1 QTPLV
6 TPCYS
11 WRPRLAAHR
20 RRLPVEVTASRISLL
35 LRPPNSRSSSLS
47 LVAPPR
53 RGFFSRGFGLGAG
66 SRLRLR
72 PNKATSSS
80 ASASS
85 SSRVSPWRRRAWS
98 SVSPLAAA
106 TSAMSCWR
114 LALAVSSRSEEHTS
128 EPSHVKISYAVF
140 CLKKKKTDRNITER
154 TNESDAIG

>member
-1 QTPLV
+1 SPHPLARPHHRKAPATRIGSATAQPTAGPRRAYKSTHWKQTQLV

-35 LRPPNSRSSSLS
+35 LRPPNIHSSAPS

-85 SSRVSPWRRRAWS
+85 SSRVSP
-98 SVSPLAAA
+98 
-106 TSAMSCWR
+106 
-114 LALAVSSRSEEHTS
+114 
-128 EPSHVKISYAVF
+128 
-140 CLKKKKTDRNITER
+140 
-154 TNESDAIG
+154 